1 MLGTP
6 HQGLFPEFR
15 EMISAAREYLAGEI
29 HFSELNEPETKC
41 KAATHFFVARPEL
54 QKMAAEWELMLHRL
68 WNEWNFLPK
77 EEEIS
82 EEEFRA
88 WIPKQLDIFEPFD
101 PIAAVN
107 ARTKQEAEQ
116 AGTGQPATR
125 PELESEGSYK
135 PQPES
140 EGRSR

>member
-15 EMISAAREYLAGEI
+15 EMIGTAREYLAGEI
-29 HFSELNEPETKC
+29 HFSELNAPVMKC

-54 QKMAAEWELMLHRL
+54 QEMAAEWELMLHRM

-82 EEEFRA
+82 EEEFRTWVA
-88 WIPKQLDIFEPFD
+88 KQLDVFEPFD
-101 PIAAVN
+101 PVAEVIA
-107 ARTKQEAEQ
+107 RRKHEAEQ
-116 AGTGQPATR
+116 VGTKQPATR
-125 PELESEGSYK
+125 SQSELEGNDK
-135 PQPES
+135 PKTEA
-140 EGRSR
+140 EGRRR